1 LAIRHARYEVIDS
14 SSISLSGGKRCEV
27 IFEENAVK
35 VMDCHRFGREE
46 RLEICSYIHE
56 GLSGKGIHERSIQS
70 LEAELAFHAYCYRL
84 GIEREHSKDADL
96 DVKEDPRW
104 YVVAGYSLLE
114 VLGA

>member
-1 LAIRHARYEVIDS
+1 MTIRHASYEVIDS
-14 SSISLSGGKRCEV
+14 SSISLSGGKSCE
-27 IFEENAVK
+27 ILFLEDSVK
-35 VMDCHRFGREE
+35 VMDCHRFNRKE

-84 GIEREHSKDADL
+84 GIESEHSKDADL

-104 YVVAGYSLLE
+104 YVVAGYSFLE